1 VNIGIKIKEI
11 REKQKIS
18 MNTLSR
24 LCNVSQANLSRIES
38 GRQQPAFDT
47 LERIVAA
54 LGYTLA
60 EFFSSSD
67 VVAVDAELAPL
78 LQTIRACSPEQRRA
92 LQFFLEC
99 MQRK

>member
-1 VNIGIKIKEI
+1 MKIGIKIKEI
-11 REKQKIS
+11 REKQHIS
-18 MNTLSR
+18 MNILSR
-24 LCNVSQANLSRIES
+24 RCNVSQANLSRIES

-54 LGYTLA
+54 LGYTLE
-60 EFFSSSD
+60 EFFSSQP
-67 VVAVDAELAPL
+67 AAAADAEMAPL

-92 LQFFLEC
+92 LQNFLEC